1 MEVGTGKPPL
11 FSLGIGTGLFLLSV
25 DMLHQRADLMSYE
38 FILAQMAHDKP
49 RELVCYDEQYNYYE
63 MGCCGYYLMYR
74 KNRYKDGRRC
84 YYLTNELAMLLGFE
98 SLYQMHYCL
107 TGLQYW
113 RRFVSVERLRVAL
126 DGYHKQ
132 IELLIG

>member
-1 MEVGTGKPPL
+1 MAADTGKPPL

-25 DMLHQRADLMSYE
+25 DMLHKRVDLMSYE

-49 RELVCYDEQYNYYE
+49 RELVCYDDQFNYYE
-63 MGCCGYYLMYR
+63 MGCLGYYLMFR

-126 DGYHKQ
+126 KGYHKQ
-132 IELLIG
+132 IELLF